1 MKEKEILF
9 EVRYVGQNTYH
20 FTYGNVYPVY
30 GLDPDGDYEVLNDF
44 KDIMVDYKSNFK
56 KVKE

>member
-1 MKEKEILF
+1 MKKRKILF
-9 EVRYVGQNTYH
+9 EARYVGQNKYH

-30 GLDPDGDYEVLNDF
+30 GLDPDEDYIVLNDF
-44 KDIMVDYKSNFK
+44 NDIMVDYKSNFK